1 MSLFKRKKLLEEIET
16 VEIETVEYYL
26 VIILIGCFI
35 FLIIQNPGEV
45 FTERMWLVLLILVIV
60 SVIYKLI
67 LNKYKTG
74 NWNDDGKKELNQLR
88 KILKQSKQKNY
99 PNLIF
104 DNKYDENILEL
115 EEINRLIKYQ
125 VKYYSKIENKNS
137 KKIKKIENELS
148 RYGDLINDKDIKYL
162 TRVNKI
168 LELKKDLTS
177 AKLKIEILKRDFK
190 RKENKLPVKLRKWK
204 KDQ

>member
-1 MSLFKRKKLLEEIET
+1 MSLFKRKKLLE
-16 VEIETVEYYL
+16 EIETVEYYL

-60 SVIYKLI
+60 SVFYKLI

-137 KKIKKIENELS
+137 KKIKMIENELS

-190 RKENKLPVKLRKWK
+190 RKENKLSVKLRKWK

>member
-1 MSLFKRKKLLEEIET
+1 MSLFKRKKLLE
-16 VEIETVEYYL
+16 EIETVEYYL

-60 SVIYKLI
+60 SVFYKLI

-74 NWNDDGKKELNQLR
+74 AWDDDGKKELNQLR

-148 RYGDLINDKDIKYL
+148 LYGDLINDNDIKYL

-190 RKENKLPVKLRKWK
+190 RKENKLSVKLRKWK

>member
-1 MSLFKRKKLLEEIET
+1 MSLFKRKKLLE
-16 VEIETVEYYL
+16 EIETVEYYL

-60 SVIYKLI
+60 SVFYKLI

-74 NWNDDGKKELNQLR
+74 AWDDDGKKELNQLR

-148 RYGDLINDKDIKYL
+148 RYGDLINDNDIKYL

-168 LELKKDLTS
+168 LELKKDLIS
-177 AKLKIEILKRDFK
+177 AKLKIEILK
-190 RKENKLPVKLRKWK
+190 LSVKLRKWK

>member
-1 MSLFKRKKLLEEIET
+1 MSLFKRKKLLE
-16 VEIETVEYYL
+16 EIETVEYYL

-60 SVIYKLI
+60 SVFYKLI

-74 NWNDDGKKELNQLR
+74 AWDDDGKKELNQLR

-115 EEINRLIKYQ
+115 EEINRLIQ
-125 VKYYSKIENKNS
+125 NQIKYYSKIENKNS

-190 RKENKLPVKLRKWK
+190 RKENKLSVKLRKWK

>member
-1 MSLFKRKKLLEEIET
+1 MSLFKRKKLLEEIES
-16 VEIETVEYYL
+16 VEYYL

-35 FLIIQNPGEV
+35 FLIVQNPGEV

-60 SVIYKLI
+60 SVFYKLI

-74 NWNDDGKKELNQLR
+74 AWDDDGKKELNQLR

-168 LELKKDLTS
+168 LVLKKDLTS

-190 RKENKLPVKLRKWK
+190 RKENKLSVKLRKWK

>member
-1 MSLFKRKKLLEEIET
+1 MSLFKRKKLLE
-16 VEIETVEYYL
+16 EIETVEYYL

-60 SVIYKLI
+60 SVFYKLI

-148 RYGDLINDKDIKYL
+148 LYGDLINDKDIKYL

-190 RKENKLPVKLRKWK
+190 RKENELSVKLRKWK

>member
-16 VEIETVEYYL
+16 VEYYL
-26 VIILIGCFI
+26 VIILNGCFI

-74 NWNDDGKKELNQLR
+74 NMNDDGKKELNQLR

-148 RYGDLINDKDIKYL
+148 LYGDLINDNDIKYL

-190 RKENKLPVKLRKWK
+190 RKENKLSVKLRKWK

>member
-1 MSLFKRKKLLEEIET
+1 MSLFKRKKLLE
-16 VEIETVEYYL
+16 EIETVEYYL

-60 SVIYKLI
+60 SVFYKLF

-74 NWNDDGKKELNQLR
+74 AWDDDGKKELNQLR

-148 RYGDLINDKDIKYL
+148 RYGALINDNDIKYL

-177 AKLKIEILKRDFK
+177 AKLKIEILKKDFK
-190 RKENKLPVKLRKWK
+190 RKENKLSVKLRKWK

>member
-1 MSLFKRKKLLEEIET
+1 MSLFKRKKLLE
-16 VEIETVEYYL
+16 EIETVEYYL

-60 SVIYKLI
+60 SVFYKLI

-88 KILKQSKQKNY
+88 KILKQSKQKKY

-177 AKLKIEILKRDFK
+177 AKLKIEILKKDFK
-190 RKENKLPVKLRKWK
+190 RKENKLSVKLRKWK

>member
-1 MSLFKRKKLLEEIET
+1 MSLFKRKKLLE
-16 VEIETVEYYL
+16 EIETVEYYL

-60 SVIYKLI
+60 SVFYKLI

-88 KILKQSKQKNY
+88 KILKQSKQKKY

-148 RYGDLINDKDIKYL
+148 RYGDLINDNDIKYL

-168 LELKKDLTS
+168 LELKKDLIS
-177 AKLKIEILKRDFK
+177 AKLKIEILKKDFK
-190 RKENKLPVKLRKWK
+190 RKENKLSVKLRKWK

>member
-1 MSLFKRKKLLEEIET
+1 MSLFKRKKLLE
-16 VEIETVEYYL
+16 EIETVEYYL

-60 SVIYKLI
+60 SVFYKLI

-74 NWNDDGKKELNQLR
+74 AWDDDGKKELNQLR

-115 EEINRLIKYQ
+115 EEINRLIKYK

-190 RKENKLPVKLRKWK
+190 RKENKLSVKLRKWK

>member
-1 MSLFKRKKLLEEIET
+1 MSLFKRKKLLE
-16 VEIETVEYYL
+16 EIETVEYYL

-60 SVIYKLI
+60 SVFYKLI

-74 NWNDDGKKELNQLR
+74 AWDDDGKKELNQLR

-115 EEINRLIKYQ
+115 EEINRLIQ
-125 VKYYSKIENKNS
+125 NQIKYYSKIENKNS

-148 RYGDLINDKDIKYL
+148 RYGALINDNDIKYL

-190 RKENKLPVKLRKWK
+190 RKENKLSVKLRKWK

>member
-1 MSLFKRKKLLEEIET
+1 MSLFKRKKLLE
-16 VEIETVEYYL
+16 EIETVEYYL

-60 SVIYKLI
+60 SVFYKLI

-74 NWNDDGKKELNQLR
+74 AWDDDGKKELNQLR

-99 PNLIF
+99 PNLII

-148 RYGDLINDKDIKYL
+148 RYRDLIYDIDIKYL

-190 RKENKLPVKLRKWK
+190 RKENKLSVKLRKWK

>member
-1 MSLFKRKKLLEEIET
+1 MSLFKRKKLLE
-16 VEIETVEYYL
+16 EIETVEYYL

-60 SVIYKLI
+60 SVFYKLI

-88 KILKQSKQKNY
+88 KILKQSKQNNY

-177 AKLKIEILKRDFK
+177 AKLKIEILKKDFK
-190 RKENKLPVKLRKWK
+190 RKENKLSVKLRKWK

>member
-1 MSLFKRKKLLEEIET
+1 MSLFKRKKLLE
-16 VEIETVEYYL
+16 EIETVEYYL

-60 SVIYKLI
+60 SVFYKLI

-148 RYGDLINDKDIKYL
+148 RYGDLINDNDIKYL

-190 RKENKLPVKLRKWK
+190 RKENKLSVKLRKWK

>member
-1 MSLFKRKKLLEEIET
+1 MSLFKRKKLLE
-16 VEIETVEYYL
+16 EIETVEYYL

-35 FLIIQNPGEV
+35 FLIVQNPGEV

-60 SVIYKLI
+60 SVFYKLI

-177 AKLKIEILKRDFK
+177 AKLKIEILKKDFK
-190 RKENKLPVKLRKWK
+190 RKENKLSVKLRKWK

>member
-1 MSLFKRKKLLEEIET
+1 MSLFKRKKLLE
-16 VEIETVEYYL
+16 EIETVEYYL

-60 SVIYKLI
+60 SVFYKLI

-74 NWNDDGKKELNQLR
+74 AWDDDGKKELNQLR
-88 KILKQSKQKNY
+88 KILKQSKQKKY

-168 LELKKDLTS
+168 LELKKDLIS

-190 RKENKLPVKLRKWK
+190 RKENKLSVKLRKWK

>member
-1 MSLFKRKKLLEEIET
+1 MSLFKRKKLLE
-16 VEIETVEYYL
+16 EIETVEYYL

-60 SVIYKLI
+60 SVFYKLI

-168 LELKKDLTS
+168 LELKKDLIS
-177 AKLKIEILKRDFK
+177 AKLKIEILKKDFK
-190 RKENKLPVKLRKWK
+190 RKENKLSVKLRKWK

>member
-1 MSLFKRKKLLEEIET
+1 MSLFKRKKLLE
-16 VEIETVEYYL
+16 EIETVEYYL

-60 SVIYKLI
+60 SVFYKLI

-88 KILKQSKQKNY
+88 KILKQSKQNNY

-115 EEINRLIKYQ
+115 EEINRLIQ
-125 VKYYSKIENKNS
+125 NQIKYYSKIENKNS

-190 RKENKLPVKLRKWK
+190 RKENKLSVKLRKWK

>member
-1 MSLFKRKKLLEEIET
+1 MSLFKRKKLLE
-16 VEIETVEYYL
+16 EIETVEYYL

-60 SVIYKLI
+60 SVFYKLI

-148 RYGDLINDKDIKYL
+148 LYGDLINDKDIKYL

-190 RKENKLPVKLRKWK
+190 RKENKLSVKLRKWK

>member
-1 MSLFKRKKLLEEIET
+1 MSLFKRKKLLE
-16 VEIETVEYYL
+16 EIETVEYYL

-60 SVIYKLI
+60 SVFYKLI

-74 NWNDDGKKELNQLR
+74 AWDDDGKKELNQLR
-88 KILKQSKQKNY
+88 KILKQSKQKKY

-190 RKENKLPVKLRKWK
+190 RKENKLSVKLRK
-204 KDQ
+204 

>member
-1 MSLFKRKKLLEEIET
+1 MSLFKRKKLLE
-16 VEIETVEYYL
+16 EIETVEYYL

-60 SVIYKLI
+60 SVFYKLI

-74 NWNDDGKKELNQLR
+74 AWDDDGKKELNQLR

-115 EEINRLIKYQ
+115 EEINRLIQNQ

-148 RYGDLINDKDIKYL
+148 RYGDLINDNDIKYL

-177 AKLKIEILKRDFK
+177 AKLKIEILKKDFK
-190 RKENKLPVKLRKWK
+190 RKENKLSVKLRKWK

>member
-1 MSLFKRKKLLEEIET
+1 MSLFKRKKLLE
-16 VEIETVEYYL
+16 EIETVEYYL

-60 SVIYKLI
+60 SVFYKLI

-137 KKIKKIENELS
+137 KKIKKIENEINKFKNINVEYLEIRNKFNLS
-148 RYGDLINDKDIKYL
+148 KKINKHNFKIFVAYYNRNVRLIDNY
-162 TRVNKI
+162 
-168 LELKKDLTS
+168 
-177 AKLKIEILKRDFK
+177 
-190 RKENKLPVKLRKWK
+190 
-204 KDQ
+204 

>member
-1 MSLFKRKKLLEEIET
+1 MSLFKRKKLLE
-16 VEIETVEYYL
+16 EIETVEYYL

-60 SVIYKLI
+60 SVFYKLI

-104 DNKYDENILEL
+104 DNEYDENILEL

-190 RKENKLPVKLRKWK
+190 RKENKLSVKLRKWK

>member
-1 MSLFKRKKLLEEIET
+1 MSLFKRKKLLE
-16 VEIETVEYYL
+16 EIETVEYYL

-35 FLIIQNPGEV
+35 FLIILNPGEV

-60 SVIYKLI
+60 SVFYKLI

-74 NWNDDGKKELNQLR
+74 AWDDDGKKELNQLR

-148 RYGDLINDKDIKYL
+148 RYGALINDNDIKYL

-190 RKENKLPVKLRKWK
+190 RKENKLSVKLRKWK

>member
-1 MSLFKRKKLLEEIET
+1 MSLFKRKKLLE
-16 VEIETVEYYL
+16 EIETVEYYL

-60 SVIYKLI
+60 SVFYKLI

-74 NWNDDGKKELNQLR
+74 AWDDDGKKELNQLR

-104 DNKYDENILEL
+104 DNKYDENLLEL

-190 RKENKLPVKLRKWK
+190 RKENKLSVKLRKWK

>member
-1 MSLFKRKKLLEEIET
+1 MSLFKRKKLLE
-16 VEIETVEYYL
+16 EIETVEYYL

-60 SVIYKLI
+60 SVFYKLI

-74 NWNDDGKKELNQLR
+74 AWDDDGKKELNQLR

-115 EEINRLIKYQ
+115 EEINRLIQ
-125 VKYYSKIENKNS
+125 NQIKYYSKIENKNS

-168 LELKKDLTS
+168 LELKKDLIS
-177 AKLKIEILKRDFK
+177 AKLKIEILKKDFK
-190 RKENKLPVKLRKWK
+190 RKENKLSVKLRKWK

>member
-1 MSLFKRKKLLEEIET
+1 MSLFKRKKLLE
-16 VEIETVEYYL
+16 EIETVEYYL

-60 SVIYKLI
+60 SVFYKLI

-74 NWNDDGKKELNQLR
+74 AWDDDGKKELNQLR

-168 LELKKDLTS
+168 LVLKKDLTS
-177 AKLKIEILKRDFK
+177 AKLKIEILKRDYK
-190 RKENKLPVKLRKWK
+190 RKENKLSVKLRKWK

>member
-1 MSLFKRKKLLEEIET
+1 MSLFKRKKLLE
-16 VEIETVEYYL
+16 EIETVEYYL

-60 SVIYKLI
+60 SVFYKLI

-74 NWNDDGKKELNQLR
+74 AWDDDGKKELNQLR

-148 RYGDLINDKDIKYL
+148 RYGDLINDNDIKYL

-177 AKLKIEILKRDFK
+177 AKLKIEILKKDFK
-190 RKENKLPVKLRKWK
+190 RKENKLSLKLRKWK

>member
-1 MSLFKRKKLLEEIET
+1 MSLFKRKKLLE
-16 VEIETVEYYL
+16 EIETVEYYL

-60 SVIYKLI
+60 SVFYKLI

-74 NWNDDGKKELNQLR
+74 AWDDDGKKELNQLR
-88 KILKQSKQKNY
+88 KILKQSKQKKY

-115 EEINRLIKYQ
+115 EEINRLIKYL

-177 AKLKIEILKRDFK
+177 AKLKIEILKKDFK
-190 RKENKLPVKLRKWK
+190 RKENKLSVKLRKWK

>member
-1 MSLFKRKKLLEEIET
+1 MTLFKRKKLLE
-16 VEIETVEYYL
+16 EIETVEYYL

-60 SVIYKLI
+60 SVFYKLI

-115 EEINRLIKYQ
+115 EEINRLIQNQ

-148 RYGDLINDKDIKYL
+148 RYGDLINDNDIKYL

-177 AKLKIEILKRDFK
+177 AKLKIEILKKDFK
-190 RKENKLPVKLRKWK
+190 RKENKLSVKLRKWK

>member
-1 MSLFKRKKLLEEIET
+1 MSLFKRKKLLE
-16 VEIETVEYYL
+16 EIETVEYYL

-60 SVIYKLI
+60 SVFYKLI
-67 LNKYKTG
+67 LNKYKTC

-115 EEINRLIKYQ
+115 EEINRLIQ
-125 VKYYSKIENKNS
+125 NQIKYYSKIENKNS

-190 RKENKLPVKLRKWK
+190 RKENKLSVKLRKWK

>member
-1 MSLFKRKKLLEEIET
+1 MSLFKRKKLLE
-16 VEIETVEYYL
+16 EIETVEYYL

-60 SVIYKLI
+60 SVFYKLI

-88 KILKQSKQKNY
+88 KILKQSKQKKY

-148 RYGDLINDKDIKYL
+148 LYGDLINDNDIKYL

-190 RKENKLPVKLRKWK
+190 RKENKLSVKLRKWK

>member
-16 VEIETVEYYL
+16 VEYYL
-26 VIILIGCFI
+26 VIILVGCFI

-60 SVIYKLI
+60 SVFYKLI

-190 RKENKLPVKLRKWK
+190 RKENKLSVKLRKWK

>member
-1 MSLFKRKKLLEEIET
+1 MSLFKRKKLLE
-16 VEIETVEYYL
+16 EIETVEYYL

-35 FLIIQNPGEV
+35 FIIIQNPGEV

-60 SVIYKLI
+60 SVFYKLI

-115 EEINRLIKYQ
+115 EEINRLIQNQ

-177 AKLKIEILKRDFK
+177 AKLKIEILKKDFK
-190 RKENKLPVKLRKWK
+190 RKENKLSVKLSKWK

>member
-1 MSLFKRKKLLEEIET
+1 MSLFKRKKLLE
-16 VEIETVEYYL
+16 EIETVEYYL

-60 SVIYKLI
+60 SVFYKLI

-74 NWNDDGKKELNQLR
+74 AWDDDGKKELNQLR

-148 RYGDLINDKDIKYL
+148 RYGALINDNYIKIYF
-162 TRVNKI
+162 TI
-168 LELKKDLTS
+168 S
-177 AKLKIEILKRDFK
+177 
-190 RKENKLPVKLRKWK
+190 
-204 KDQ
+204 

>member
-1 MSLFKRKKLLEEIET
+1 MSLFKRKKLLE
-16 VEIETVEYYL
+16 EIETVEYYL

-60 SVIYKLI
+60 SVFYKLI

-74 NWNDDGKKELNQLR
+74 AWDDDGKKELNQLR

-148 RYGDLINDKDIKYL
+148 RYGDLINDNDIKYL

-190 RKENKLPVKLRKWK
+190 RKENKLSVKLRKWK

>member
-1 MSLFKRKKLLEEIET
+1 MSLFKRKKLLE
-16 VEIETVEYYL
+16 EIETVEYYL

-60 SVIYKLI
+60 SVFYKLI

-74 NWNDDGKKELNQLR
+74 AWDDDGKKELNQLR

-168 LELKKDLTS
+168 LVLKKDLTS

-190 RKENKLPVKLRKWK
+190 RKENKLSVKLRKWK

>member
-1 MSLFKRKKLLEEIET
+1 MSLFKRKKLLE
-16 VEIETVEYYL
+16 EIETVEYYL

-60 SVIYKLI
+60 SVFYKLI

-148 RYGDLINDKDIKYL
+148 RYGDLINDNDIKYL

-168 LELKKDLTS
+168 LELKKDLIS

-190 RKENKLPVKLRKWK
+190 RKENKLSVKLRKWK